1 MLSFFMKNFYLL
13 TENITPYV
21 TNSLWYLHAVQDL
34 DNFLRDLFRNMSNIK
49 DEAFCEEKLTIFGH

>member
-1 MLSFFMKNFYLL
+1 MLSSFMKNFYLL
-13 TENITPYV
+13 TAKITPDV

-49 DEAFCEEKLTIFGH
+49 DEAFYEEKLTIFGH